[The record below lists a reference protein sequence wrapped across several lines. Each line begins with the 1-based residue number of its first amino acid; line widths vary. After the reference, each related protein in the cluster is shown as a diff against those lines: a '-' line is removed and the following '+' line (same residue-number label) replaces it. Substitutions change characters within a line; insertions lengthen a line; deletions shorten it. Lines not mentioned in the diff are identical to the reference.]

1 MKKKTSIT
9 RITRSAAALVLALC
23 VIAGLAAHTT
33 REAVLPPS
41 QYGWQG
47 YVSGGAKTGSGKDA
61 EAELARRGTVE
72 TVVKA
77 VAELSQADP
86 KAVDR
91 TPYGTVDRSRA
102 AQGYISFTA
111 AGKARAFIL
120 DAPDGT
126 RAYFTVAKGETVK
139 AALAGGTG
147 TYTYKIA
154 TRGSDGYDY
163 VDRKKSFTVKAM
175 DGVLAPY
182 LVPTPYGD
190 CANAPEAAKQAKELW
205 DASKTD
211 LENISATARW
221 VAGALDYDKSAKT
234 GAVDEYV
241 DPDAVLERG
250 AGVCAEHSVLLVAT
264 LRSQGVPACYAG
276 SGDHAWVRAWAELSS
291 WTNRGV
297 TYSKGAWV
305 TIEATSGSVLW
316 PSQAEKYVAEYLN

>member
-1 MKKKTSIT
+1 MKKTSIT
-9 RITRSAAALVLALC
+9 RIIRSAAALVLALC
-23 VIAGLAAHTT
+23 VIAGLAAHAP

-77 VAELSQADP
+77 VAEPFQANP
-86 KAVDR
+86 GAVDR
-91 TPYGTVDRSRA
+91 TPYGTVDRSTA
-102 AQGYISFTA
+102 ARGYISFTA
-111 AGKARAFIL
+111 NGRSRAFIL

-126 RAYFTVAKGETVK
+126 RAYFAVAKGETVK

-190 CANAPEAAKQAKELW
+190 WESAPEAAEQAEELW

-241 DPDAVLERG
+241 GPDAVLDKG
-250 AGVCAEHSVLLVAT
+250 AGVCAEHSVVLVAM
-264 LRSQGVPACYAG
+264 LRSRSVPACYAG